1 MHVLIVEDE
10 PFIAASVED
19 ALGKAGIATRSAGNA
34 AEALRLAETT
44 RFDLAL
50 LDVRLGYGESGLMLA
65 EMLLESHA
73 VPTLLLTGLNE
84 LPAHVGAFVLGVL
97 HKPFSGDDVVAAV
110 HAVRRVVAGQPV
122 EHPPRNLT
130 FYGGRTMGD
139 RERPAFMATV

>member
-10 PFIAASVED
+10 PLIAASVED
-19 ALGKAGIATRSAGNA
+19 ALGGAGISTSSAATA
-34 AEALRLAETT
+34 AEALALAERT

-73 VPTLLLTGLNE
+73 VPTLLLTGLSK
-84 LPAHVGAFVLGVL
+84 LPDHIGAFVLGVL
-97 HKPFSGDDVVAAV
+97 HKPFSGEDVVAAV
-110 HAVRRVVAGQPV
+110 HAVRRVVAGQAV

-130 FYGGRTMGD
+130 FYGGHRRDQQDM
-139 RERPAFMATV
+139 PAFMAMA

>member
-1 MHVLIVEDE
+1 MYVLIVEDE

-19 ALGKAGIATRSAGNA
+19 ALGNAGIATRSAGNA

-84 LPAHVGAFVLGVL
+84 LPDHVGAFVLGVL

-110 HAVRRVVAGQPV
+110 HAVRRIVAGQSV

-130 FYGGRTMGD
+130 FYGGRTMGE
-139 RERPAFMATV
+139 RELPAFMATV